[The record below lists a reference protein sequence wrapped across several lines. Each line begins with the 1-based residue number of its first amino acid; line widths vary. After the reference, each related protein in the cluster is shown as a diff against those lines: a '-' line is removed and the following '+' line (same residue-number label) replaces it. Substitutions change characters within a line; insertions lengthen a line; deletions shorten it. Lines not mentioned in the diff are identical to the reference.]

1 MGRRSLSPEDAMK
14 REQLFGVIA
23 AVICVLVV
31 AVGIEGYVRLF
42 VDKGMQF
49 DLEMFKY
56 ARDVK
61 VISPDPLIGHV
72 HGPNRTAHLMG
83 VDVATNSKGLRDR
96 EIPYERTPG
105 TLRVVMLGDSGT
117 FGWGVR
123 PEQTYSKLLEGMLA
137 EKGMKAE
144 VVNTG
149 VGNFKTIQEIEYFL
163 TEAYKYNPDLVVLS
177 YSFNDAEILPPH
189 HAPNVFQR
197 NCLSCVF
204 IAGRFDT
211 LLRRF
216 SARPEWSEYYLGLYQ
231 DGKGAGWLESKEYF
245 KKLRDYCKE
254 HGIGVLIANIP
265 EIHDVQHYRLQS
277 ITDLAHNMA
286 DEYGFQFVD
295 SLDWMRTVDSPKLW
309 IAPGDPHPNVLGH
322 QFIAQAIF
330 SKLYPMAQA
339 HQKPQAVKSD

>member
-1 MGRRSLSPEDAMK
+1 MK
-14 REQLFGVIA
+14 REHLFGVIA
-23 AVICVLVV
+23 VVICVLIVT
-31 AVGIEGYVRLF
+31 ASIEGYVRLF
-42 VDKGMQF
+42 VDNGMQF

-96 EIPYERTPG
+96 EIPYERMPG
-105 TLRVVMLGDSGT
+105 TLRIVMLGDSGT

-137 EKGMKAE
+137 EKGFKAE

-163 TEAYKYNPDLVVLS
+163 TEAYKYSPDLVVVS
-177 YSFNDAEILPPH
+177 YFFNDAEQLPPH
-189 HAPNVFQR
+189 HAPNAFRR

-204 IAGRFDT
+204 LAGRFDT

-245 KKLRDYCKE
+245 RKLRDYCKE
-254 HGIGVLIANIP
+254 HGIGVLITNVP
-265 EIHDVQHYRLQS
+265 EIHDVQHYKLQS
-277 ITDLAHNMA
+277 ITDLVHNMA
-286 DEYGFQFVD
+286 DEYGFEFVD

-322 QFIAQAIF
+322 QLIAQAIS
-330 SKLYPMAQA
+330 SKLDPMAQA
-339 HQKPQAVKSD
+339 HQKPQAMISDRSR

>member
-1 MGRRSLSPEDAMK
+1 MK
-14 REQLFGVIA
+14 RESVFGLVTFVITVLIA
-23 AVICVLVV
+23 AVIV
-31 AVGIEGYVRLF
+31 EGYVRLF
-42 VDKGMQF
+42 VDDGMQF

-72 HGPNRTAHLMG
+72 HGPNRRAHLMG

-123 PEQTYSKLLEGMLA
+123 PEQSYSKLLENMFA
-137 EKGMKAE
+137 EKGIKAE
-144 VVNTG
+144 TVNTG

-163 TEAYKYNPDLVVLS
+163 TEAYKYKPDFVVVS
-177 YSFNDAEILPPH
+177 YFFNDAEKLPPH
-189 HAPNVFQR
+189 RAPNLFER

-216 SARPEWSEYYLGLYQ
+216 SARPQWDEHYLGLYQ
-231 DGKGAGWLESKEYF
+231 DGRGPGWLESKEYF
-245 KKLRDYCKE
+245 GKLRDYCRE
-254 HGIGVLIANIP
+254 HGIGVLIANVP
-265 EIHDVQHYRLQS
+265 EIHDVQHYKLQS
-277 ITDLAHNMA
+277 ITDLAHRMA

-295 SLDWMRTVDSPKLW
+295 SLDWMRSVESPQLW
-309 IAPGDPHPNVLGH
+309 ITPGDPHPNVLGH
-322 QFIAQAIF
+322 QLIAQAIF

-339 HQKPQAVKSD
+339 RRKTE